1 MSSLEALHFCM
12 SESLGVQGDSEV
24 TSQTGQT
31 AVGRDR
37 RTIRGMNTVA
47 IDPSG
52 ENLTVPLKQDATVI
66 GLVGLAHGTSHFS
79 HLLLAPLFPVFMRD
93 FGLSYSDVGL
103 LMSVFFIISGC
114 GQAMAG
120 FVVDR
125 VGARPILFA
134 AIGCFVLASLAA
146 SMATG
151 YMGLVLVAVLAGLG
165 NAPFHPA
172 DFTILN
178 QRVSAPRLGHAFS
191 AHGLT
196 GNLGWALAP
205 AFLVG
210 ITAIS
215 DWRTAY
221 HAATVLY
228 LAVLV
233 VLFVNRENL
242 RTEVHIRQAN
252 ENKASDLAFMKLPVV
267 WWCFAFFL
275 LSTMTLAVVQSYAPS
290 ILHKLHGVSVET
302 ATLTISAYMLCGA
315 LGMFVGGFIAATS
328 RHSDR
333 VVAWAM
339 TAGAALLLLCATGW
353 LGGGG
358 TMAVLA
364 ATGFAVGIG
373 GPSRDMMIKKA
384 TPKGATG
391 RVYGTV
397 YSGLDVGF
405 AVSPLVFGLL
415 MDRGFYALTLAGA
428 AVVLLISV
436 VAAVGVGQRTPA
448 R

>member
-1 MSSLEALHFCM
+1 
-12 SESLGVQGDSEV
+12 
-24 TSQTGQT
+24 
-31 AVGRDR
+31 
-37 RTIRGMNTVA
+37 MNTATLDVS
-47 IDPSG
+47 PPPVES
-52 ENLTVPLKQDATVI
+52 VPLRQDAAVI

-79 HLLLAPLFPVFMRD
+79 HLLLAPLFPIFMRD

-103 LMSVFFIISGC
+103 LMSIFFVISGS
-114 GQAMAG
+114 GQAMSG

-125 VGARPILFA
+125 IGARPVLFA
-134 AIGCFVLASLAA
+134 AIGCFLLAA
-146 SMATG
+146 LAGSFATG
-151 YMGLVLVAVLAGLG
+151 YGGLVLVAVLAGLG

-178 QRVSAPRLGHAFS
+178 QRVSAPRLGYAFS

-210 ITAIS
+210 IATLA

-221 HAATVLY
+221 RCAALLY
-228 LAVLV
+228 VV
-233 VLFVNRENL
+233 VLALLFWQREKL
-242 RTEVHIRQAN
+242 RTEVHVRHAG
-252 ENKASDLAFMKLPVV
+252 APAGADLAFLKLPVV
-267 WWCFAFFL
+267 WWCFSFFL
-275 LSTMTLAVVQSYAPS
+275 LSTMTLAVVQNFAPS
-290 ILHKLHGVSVET
+290 ILQQLYGVSVEA
-302 ATLTISAYMLCGA
+302 ATLTVSAYMLCGA
-315 LGMFVGGFIAATS
+315 VGMFVGGFVAATS

-333 VVAWAM
+333 VVALAM
-339 TAGAALLLLCATGW
+339 TAGALLLLVCATGW
-353 LGGGG
+353 LGASG
-358 TMAVLA
+358 TMVVLA
-364 ATGFAVGIG
+364 ATGFAVGVG

-405 AVSPLVFGLL
+405 AVSPMIFGAFL
-415 MDRGFYALTLAGA
+415 DRGQYALTLGGA
-428 AVVLLISV
+428 ALVLLLSV
-436 VAAVGVGQRTPA
+436 YAAIGVGRRTVA

>member
-1 MSSLEALHFCM
+1 MSTAALH
-12 SESLGVQGDSEV
+12 
-24 TSQTGQT
+24 
-31 AVGRDR
+31 
-37 RTIRGMNTVA
+37 
-47 IDPSG
+47 PSPDAPS
-52 ENLTVPLKQDATVI
+52 VPLRQDAAVI

-103 LMSVFFIISGC
+103 LVSIFFIISGT

-125 VGARPILFA
+125 VGARPVLFA
-134 AIGCFVLASLAA
+134 AISCFLLASLAA

-151 YMGLVLVAVLAGLG
+151 YAGLVLVAALAGLG

-178 QRVSAPRLGHAFS
+178 QRVSAARLGHAFS

-210 ITAIS
+210 ITSLA

-221 HAATVLY
+221 QGAALLY
-228 LAVLV
+228 AAVLAVL
-233 VLFVNRENL
+233 FWQRAKL
-242 RTEVHIRQAN
+242 RTEVVVRHADAP
-252 ENKASDLAFMKLPVV
+252 KGSDLAFLKLPVV

-275 LSTMTLAVVQSYAPS
+275 LSTMTLAVVQSFAPS
-290 ILHKLHGVSVET
+290 ILKAVHGVSVEA

-315 LGMFVGGFIAATS
+315 AGMLVGGFVAVHALGRRWS
-328 RHSDR
+328 SDR
-333 VVAWAM
+333 IVALAM
-339 TAGAALLLLCATGW
+339 TVGALLLLVCATGW
-353 LGGGG
+353 LGSTG
-358 TMAVLA
+358 TMVVLA
-364 ATGFAVGIG
+364 ATGFAVGVG

-397 YSGLDVGF
+397 YSGLDIGF
-405 AVSPLVFGLL
+405 AVSPLIFGAL
-415 MDRGFYALTLAGA
+415 MDRGWYAATLAGGA
-428 AVVLLISV
+428 LVLLVSV
-436 VAAVGVGQRTPA
+436 YAAVGVGRRTQA

>member
-1 MSSLEALHFCM
+1 LAEIRQDLSFYRRSAAP
-12 SESLGVQGDSEV
+12 V
-24 TSQTGQT
+24 
-31 AVGRDR
+31 DR
-37 RTIRGMNTVA
+37 TMRPMNTA
-47 IDPSG
+47 TLDATPAT
-52 ENLTVPLKQDATVI
+52 NPVPLKQDAAVI

-79 HLLLAPLFPVFMRD
+79 HLLLAPLFPIFMRD

-103 LMSVFFIISGC
+103 LMSVFFIVSGT

-125 VGARPILFA
+125 IGARPVLFA
-134 AIGCFVLASLAA
+134 AISCFLLASLTA
-146 SMATG
+146 SMVTG
-151 YMGLVLVAVLAGLG
+151 YAGLVLVAILAGLG

-210 ITAIS
+210 ITALA

-221 HAATVLY
+221 HCAALLY
-228 LAVLV
+228 VAVLAL
-233 VLFVNRENL
+233 LFWQRDKL
-242 RTEVHIRQAN
+242 RTEVHVRHADAP
-252 ENKASDLAFMKLPVV
+252 KGSDLAFLKLPVV
-267 WWCFAFFL
+267 WWCFSFFL
-275 LSTMTLAVVQSYAPS
+275 LSTMTLAVVQSFAPS
-290 ILHKLHGVSVET
+290 ILKQLYGVSVEA
-302 ATLTISAYMLCGA
+302 ATLTVSAYMLCGA
-315 LGMFVGGFIAATS
+315 LGMLVGGFVAAYT
-328 RHSDR
+328 RQSDR
-333 VVAWAM
+333 VVAMAM
-339 TAGAALLLLCATGW
+339 TVGAALLLLCATGW
-353 LGGGG
+353 LGGTG
-358 TMAVLA
+358 TMVVLA
-364 ATGFAVGIG
+364 ATGFAVGVG

-405 AVSPLVFGLL
+405 AVSPMIFGAF
-415 MDRGFYALTLAGA
+415 MDRGWFALTLGGA
-428 AVVLLISV
+428 ALVLLVSV
-436 VAAVGVGQRTPA
+436 YAAIGVGRRTAA

>member
-1 MSSLEALHFCM
+1 
-12 SESLGVQGDSEV
+12 
-24 TSQTGQT
+24 
-31 AVGRDR
+31 
-37 RTIRGMNTVA
+37 MNTTTLDAPVA
-47 IDPSG
+47 PTPTPTLR
-52 ENLTVPLKQDATVI
+52 EDAAVI

-79 HLLLAPLFPVFMRD
+79 HLLLAPLFPVFMRE

-103 LMSVFFIISGC
+103 LMSVFFAISGC
-114 GQAMAG
+114 GQALAG

-125 VGARPILFA
+125 IGARPVLFA
-134 AIGCFVLASLAA
+134 AISLFLLAA
-146 SMATG
+146 LVTSQATG
-151 YMGLVLVAVLAGLG
+151 YAALVAAAALAGLG

-210 ITAIS
+210 ISTML
-215 DWRTAY
+215 DWRAAY
-221 HAATVLY
+221 LAAVGLY
-228 LAVLV
+228 ALVLAVL
-233 VLFVNRENL
+233 FWQRDKL
-242 RTEVHIRQAN
+242 RTEVVVRHPDAPRGA
-252 ENKASDLAFMKLPVV
+252 DLDYLRLPVV

-275 LSTMTLAVVQSYAPS
+275 LSTMTLAVVQSFAPS
-290 ILHKLHGVSVET
+290 ILKTLYGVSVEA
-302 ATLTISAYMLCGA
+302 ATLTVSAYMLCGA
-315 LGMFVGGFIAATS
+315 VGMAVGGFVASHT

-333 VVAWAM
+333 VVALAM
-339 TAGAALLLLCATGW
+339 SGGAVLLLVCATGW
-353 LGGGG
+353 LGGAG
-358 TMAVLA
+358 TMVALA

-384 TPKGATG
+384 TPRGATG

-405 AVSPLVFGLL
+405 AISPLIFGAF
-415 MDRGFYALTLAGA
+415 MDQGWYAVTLGGA
-428 AVVLLISV
+428 ALVLMVSV
-436 VAAVGVGQRTPA
+436 YAAIGVGRRTAPA
-448 R
+448 